1 MFGQTSLTAAHC
13 AKTLILSSSSG
24 SPTLRQCARLLI
36 PGLIEFIAKM
46 APLLHDGSISDAQGA
61 AIGEV
66 WKAFTA
72 LLTATAEEHREC
84 IYTHLSEDL
93 LLTSYKVQDCLGSSF
108 RRFPYSWRTL
118 YLPKQPQRQSR
129 RRQSLSYS
137 HLLQAVR

>member
-24 SPTLRQCARLLI
+24 SPILRQCARLLI

-46 APLLHDGSISDAQGA
+46 APLLHDGSKSDAQGA

-72 LLTATAEEHREC
+72 LLTATAEEHRGC

-93 LLTSYKVQDCLGSSF
+93 LLTTCKVQDCLGSSF
-108 RRFPYSWRTL
+108 RQFPWQTL
-118 YLPKQPQRQSR
+118 YPPKQPQRQSR
-129 RRQSLSYS
+129 RRQLLSYS